1 MSMTQPNAVTLPTR
15 DEIDDR
21 YKWKLE
27 DLYPT
32 DDVWEEEF
40 AAVRRLV
47 EQFPRF
53 RGQVIASAD
62 QLLNAIQAYEE
73 IHRRLEKLYVYA
85 RMRSDEDQ
93 SVAKYQAMADRA
105 QGLHVQAESAM
116 AFFVPEI
123 LNLDETRL
131 EQFFQERPELR
142 LYNFFL
148 QEILRQ
154 KPYRR
159 SPEEEEIIAM
169 AGELAQAPANI
180 FSVLNNVE
188 IRFPTIKDEQGR
200 EVELSH
206 GRYITLMESQD
217 RRVRRDAFYAMYD
230 TYHKFRHTLAASL
243 NAGVKKEIFFARV
256 RRFSSALEAAL
267 YPDHVPVDVY
277 HTLIDTIHQ
286 HLPLLHRYMAL
297 RKKLLGL
304 DELHMY
310 DLYVPLVGDVEM
322 KIPYETA
329 LEMVKE
335 GLQPLGEDYR
345 RVLEEAF
352 QGGWIDVFE
361 NRGKRS
367 GAYSWGAYGTHPYV
381 LLNYQENLDN
391 VFTIAHEMG
400 HALHSYYSD
409 RDQPYIYAQYTIFV
423 AEVASTLNEAL
434 LMDHLLKT
442 TTDPK
447 RKLYLLNYYLE
458 QFRGTV
464 FRQVKFAEFEKIIHE
479 KAEAGEALTADVLCD
494 VYLNLNKQYYGP
506 AMVVDEPIAMEWAR
520 IPHFYSNFY
529 VYKYATGFSAAQAIA
544 RHILTEG
551 EPAVNRY
558 LSFLKSGG
566 SDTPI
571 NLLKKAGVD
580 MTKPEPVR
588 EAMQTFKKLLDELE
602 ELGARVATGG
612 DK

>member
-1 MSMTQPNAVTLPTR
+1 MTQPNAVMLPSR

-53 RGQVIASAD
+53 RGKVIASAD
-62 QLLNAIQAYEE
+62 QLLEAIQAYEE

-286 HLPLLHRYMAL
+286 HLPLLHRYMAM

>member
-1 MSMTQPNAVTLPTR
+1 MTQPTAATLPAR
-15 DEIDDR
+15 DEIDAR

-32 DDVWEEEF
+32 DQQWEDDF
-40 AAVRRLV
+40 AAARRLI
-47 EQFPRF
+47 EQFLRY
-53 RGQVIASAD
+53 RGQVTASAD
-62 QLLNAIQAYEE
+62 RLLAALQAYED

-93 SVAKYQAMADRA
+93 SVTRYQAMADRA
-105 QGLHVQAESAM
+105 QGLHVQAESTM

-123 LNLDETRL
+123 LSLDETRL
-131 EQFFQERPELR
+131 EQFFQELPELR
-142 LYNFFL
+142 LYDFFL

-154 KPYRR
+154 KPHRR
-159 SPEEEEIIAM
+159 SPEEEELIAM
-169 AGELAQAPANI
+169 AGELAQAPGNI

-188 IRFPTIKDEQGR
+188 IRFPTIRDENGQ
-200 EVELSH
+200 EVQLSH
-206 GRYITLMESQD
+206 GRYITFMESPD
-217 RRVRRDAFYAMYD
+217 RRVRRDAFFAMYE
-230 TYHKFRHTLAASL
+230 TYDKFRHTLAASL
-243 NAGVKKEIFFARV
+243 NAAVKKEIFFARA
-256 RRFSSALEAAL
+256 RRFSSALEANL
-267 YPDHVPVDVY
+267 FPDHVPVDVY
-277 HTLIDTIHQ
+277 NTLIDTIHE
-286 HLPLLHRYMAL
+286 HLPLLHRYMDL
-297 RKKLLGL
+297 RKKLLGV

-310 DLYVPLVGDVEM
+310 DLYVPLVSDVEM
-322 KIPYETA
+322 VIPYEKA

-335 GLQPLGEDYR
+335 GLRPLGEEYG

-352 QGGWIDVFE
+352 QSGWIDVYE

-391 VFTIAHEMG
+391 VFTIAHELG

-409 RDQPYIYAQYTIFV
+409 REQPYIYAQYTIFV

-447 RKLYLLNYYLE
+447 RKMYLLNHYLE

-479 KAEAGEALTADVLCD
+479 RAENGEALTADVLCD
-494 VYLNLNKQYYGP
+494 IYLDLNKQYYGP
-506 AMVVDEPIAMEWAR
+506 SMVVDEPIAMEWAR

-551 EPAVNRY
+551 ESAVDRY

-571 NLLKKAGVD
+571 NLLKKSGVD
-580 MTKPEPVR
+580 MTQPEPVR
-588 EAMQTFKKLLDELE
+588 EAMQTFGKLLDELE
-602 ELGARVATGG
+602 ELGAQVRSGQG
-612 DK
+612 ND

>member
-1 MSMTQPNAVTLPTR
+1 MTQPNAVMLPSR

-62 QLLNAIQAYEE
+62 QLLEAIQAYEE

>member
-1 MSMTQPNAVTLPTR
+1 MTQPNAVTLPTR

>member
-62 QLLNAIQAYEE
+62 QLLEAIQAYEE

>member
-1 MSMTQPNAVTLPTR
+1 MTQPNAVTLPSR

>member
-1 MSMTQPNAVTLPTR
+1 MTQPNAVTLPTR

-62 QLLNAIQAYEE
+62 QLLEAIQAYEE

>member
-1 MSMTQPNAVTLPTR
+1 MSMTQPNAVMLPSR

-21 YKWKLE
+21 YKGKLE

-53 RGQVIASAD
+53 RGKVIASAD
-62 QLLNAIQAYEE
+62 QLLEAIQAYEE

-131 EQFFQERPELR
+131 EQFFQERPELC

-230 TYHKFRHTLAASL
+230 
-243 NAGVKKEIFFARV
+243 
-256 RRFSSALEAAL
+256 
-267 YPDHVPVDVY
+267 
-277 HTLIDTIHQ
+277 
-286 HLPLLHRYMAL
+286 
-297 RKKLLGL
+297 
-304 DELHMY
+304 
-310 DLYVPLVGDVEM
+310 
-322 KIPYETA
+322 
-329 LEMVKE
+329 
-335 GLQPLGEDYR
+335 
-345 RVLEEAF
+345 
-352 QGGWIDVFE
+352 
-361 NRGKRS
+361 
-367 GAYSWGAYGTHPYV
+367 
-381 LLNYQENLDN
+381 
-391 VFTIAHEMG
+391 
-400 HALHSYYSD
+400 
-409 RDQPYIYAQYTIFV
+409 
-423 AEVASTLNEAL
+423 
-434 LMDHLLKT
+434 
-442 TTDPK
+442 
-447 RKLYLLNYYLE
+447 
-458 QFRGTV
+458 
-464 FRQVKFAEFEKIIHE
+464 
-479 KAEAGEALTADVLCD
+479 
-494 VYLNLNKQYYGP
+494 
-506 AMVVDEPIAMEWAR
+506 
-520 IPHFYSNFY
+520 
-529 VYKYATGFSAAQAIA
+529 
-544 RHILTEG
+544 
-551 EPAVNRY
+551 
-558 LSFLKSGG
+558 
-566 SDTPI
+566 
-571 NLLKKAGVD
+571 
-580 MTKPEPVR
+580 
-588 EAMQTFKKLLDELE
+588 
-602 ELGARVATGG
+602 
-612 DK
+612 

>member
-1 MSMTQPNAVTLPTR
+1 MTQPNAVMLPSR

>member
-1 MSMTQPNAVTLPTR
+1 MTQPNAVMLPSR

-40 AAVRRLV
+40 AAVRQLV

>member
-1 MSMTQPNAVTLPTR
+1 MTQPNAVMLPSR

-131 EQFFQERPELR
+131 EQFFQERSELR

>member
-1 MSMTQPNAVTLPTR
+1 MTQSNAVTLPTR

-62 QLLNAIQAYEE
+62 QLLEAIQAYEE

>member
-1 MSMTQPNAVTLPTR
+1 MSMTQPNAVMLPSR

>member
-1 MSMTQPNAVTLPTR
+1 MTQPTAATLPAR
-15 DEIDDR
+15 DEIDAR

-32 DDVWEEEF
+32 DQQWEDDF
-40 AAVRRLV
+40 AAARRLI
-47 EQFPRF
+47 EQFLRY
-53 RGQVIASAD
+53 RGQVTASAD
-62 QLLNAIQAYEE
+62 RLLAALQAYED

-93 SVAKYQAMADRA
+93 SVTRYQAMADRA
-105 QGLHVQAESAM
+105 QGLHVQAESTM

-123 LNLDETRL
+123 LSLDETRL
-131 EQFFQERPELR
+131 EQFFQELPELR
-142 LYNFFL
+142 LYDFFL

-154 KPYRR
+154 KPHRR
-159 SPEEEEIIAM
+159 SPEEEELIAM
-169 AGELAQAPANI
+169 AGELAQAPGNI

-188 IRFPTIKDEQGR
+188 IRFPTIRDENGQ
-200 EVELSH
+200 EVQLSH
-206 GRYITLMESQD
+206 GRYITFMESPD
-217 RRVRRDAFYAMYD
+217 RRVRRDAFFAMYE
-230 TYHKFRHTLAASL
+230 TYDKFRHTLAASL
-243 NAGVKKEIFFARV
+243 NAAVKKEIFFARA
-256 RRFSSALEAAL
+256 RRFSSALEANL
-267 YPDHVPVDVY
+267 FPDHVPVDVY
-277 HTLIDTIHQ
+277 NTLIDTIHE
-286 HLPLLHRYMAL
+286 HLPLLHRYMDL
-297 RKKLLGL
+297 RKKLLGV

-310 DLYVPLVGDVEM
+310 DLYVPLVSDVEM
-322 KIPYETA
+322 VIPYEKA

-335 GLQPLGEDYR
+335 GLRPLGEEYG

-352 QGGWIDVFE
+352 QSGWIDVYE

-391 VFTIAHEMG
+391 VFTIAHELG

-409 RDQPYIYAQYTIFV
+409 REQPYIYAQYTIFV

-447 RKLYLLNYYLE
+447 RKMYLLNHYLE

-479 KAEAGEALTADVLCD
+479 RAENGEALTADVLCD
-494 VYLNLNKQYYGP
+494 IYLDLNKQYYGP
-506 AMVVDEPIAMEWAR
+506 SMVVDEPIAMEWAR

-551 EPAVNRY
+551 ESAVDRY

-571 NLLKKAGVD
+571 NLLKKSGVD
-580 MTKPEPVR
+580 MTQPEPVR
-588 EAMQTFKKLLDELE
+588 EAMQTFGKLLDELE
-602 ELGARVATGG
+602 ELGAQVRYGQG
-612 DK
+612 ND

>member
-1 MSMTQPNAVTLPTR
+1 MTQPNAVMLPSR

-286 HLPLLHRYMAL
+286 HLPLLHRYMAM

>member
-1 MSMTQPNAVTLPTR
+1 MTQPNAVTLPTR

-62 QLLNAIQAYEE
+62 QLLEAIQAYEE

-286 HLPLLHRYMAL
+286 HLPLLHRYMAM